1 MHVFGQWEKARV
13 PGENPQGEHATQKSR
28 TDGGVKLRTF

>member
-13 PGENPQGEHATQKSR
+13 PGENPQGEHATQKS
-28 TDGGVKLRTF
+28 GVKLRTF